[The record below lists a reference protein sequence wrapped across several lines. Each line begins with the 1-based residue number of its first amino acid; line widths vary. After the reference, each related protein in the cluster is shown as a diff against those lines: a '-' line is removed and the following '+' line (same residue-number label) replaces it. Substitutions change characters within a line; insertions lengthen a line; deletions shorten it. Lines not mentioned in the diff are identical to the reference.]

1 MVNICHLKSLVWQ
14 ARQIMPT
21 EAGFE
26 QVTPHRHSNDKPDL
40 NASGYRVLCRIS
52 AFKPRSLPLIFSM
65 LLTPG
70 LLVRPGYA
78 QQAAEIDWVP
88 MEMLTEEQR
97 AQVAD
102 FCCGLYIAP
111 PPIPIP
117 EGETPD
123 NMFFSADGLVTD
135 GDNTLSLD
143 GNVQVQ
149 FEDKLLQGNRAAYN
163 TETQVFT
170 LSGGVQI
177 RQPGML
183 LAGQSASID
192 RASGNS
198 QISQASYVLHDEA
211 IRGQADVI
219 LYRDEDGIITIDN
232 GAFSRCEPGDDSW
245 ILRGASIDINQE
257 TGRGTARHVTLRVQG
272 VPIIYTPYINFPVN
286 NERASGFLAPV
297 FGSTRNG
304 GRDFSVPYYLNLAP
318 NYDMTLTPRIL
329 SNRGVMAGVETR
341 YMSRWS
347 NNEVGF
353 EYLPGDR
360 LFDPD
365 TASTP
370 GGRNPPKEN
379 RWLFSYGHQGR
390 LGRRWT
396 SHVDYSAVSDDQ
408 YFQDISNNGLLF
420 AAQSFLNRSGQVNYR
435 GDNWQFSTG
444 ALSFQTIDPTVS
456 PRNLPYDRL
465 PRMTLDGAYQLGS
478 FLEYGMESEY
488 VYFYRDID
496 RSLFSRAELDAGARV
511 SGQRFSVEP
520 FISLPWSSA
529 AAYVTPTA
537 KYKFAS
543 YNLQDQAI
551 NTDNKPSRGVFVG
564 SVDSGLFFERDISFA
579 EQPLTQTLEPRIF
592 YLYSQ
597 YADQQDIPVFDSLEM
612 TFSFNQLFR
621 EDRFSGKDRI
631 GDTNQVTMAMS
642 SRLLDA
648 NGKELASGS
657 IGQIQYLAD
666 RRVTMAG
673 MPGQAERSASSSLA
687 AEGIW
692 QFHRLWRFHS
702 YLEWSTTDDMLDVG
716 NFQFRYQS
724 DINHILNVSY
734 RFRDVPNPISATGL
748 DRRINQTDI
757 SGVWPLGG
765 NWGLIGR
772 WNFDHGNR
780 RNLETIAG
788 LEYDNCC
795 WSVRVIARDWIN
807 NNALFF
813 GNQDKNRAFFLQ
825 FELKGL
831 GSVLG
836 GNVNAILNNGI
847 TGYRDRE
854 F

>member
-1 MVNICHLKSLVWQ
+1 
-14 ARQIMPT
+14 MPT

-26 QVTPHRHSNDKPDL
+26 QVTHRHSHSRPD
-40 NASGYRVLCRIS
+40 SRGYGPCVALR
-52 AFKPRSLPLIFSM
+52 PLAKTFATTFVAGT
-65 LLTPG
+65 LLAP
-70 LLVRPGYA
+70 LA
-78 QQAAEIDWVP
+78 HSQQAAEIDWVP
-88 MEMLTEEQR
+88 LEQLTEEQR
-97 AQVAD
+97 ARVAN
-102 FCCGLYIAP
+102 FCCGLYVAP
-111 PPIPIP
+111 PAPPAP
-117 EGETPD
+117 EADSPE
-123 NMFFSADGLVTD
+123 NINFSADDLVTD
-135 GDNTLSLD
+135 GENTVS
-143 GNVQVQ
+143 
-149 FEDKLLQGNRAAYN
+149 LQGNVLVQYEDKVLEGQRADYN
-163 TETQVFT
+163 TETELFT
-170 LSGGVQI
+170 LSGGI
-177 RQPGML
+177 RMRQPGML
-183 LAGQSASID
+183 IAGQSASID
-192 RASGNS
+192 RVSGNS
-198 QISQASYVLHDEA
+198 QINQASYVLHEEA
-211 IRGQADVI
+211 IRGQADIIV
-219 LYRDEDGIITIDN
+219 YRDADGIIAIDN

-245 ILRGASIDINQE
+245 MLHGASIDIDQE
-257 TGRGTARHVTLRVQG
+257 AGRGTARHVTLRVQG
-272 VPIIYTPYINFPVN
+272 VPILYTPYINFPVN

-304 GRDFSVPYYLNLAP
+304 GRDLSVPYYLNLAP

-329 SNRGVMAGVETR
+329 TNRGVMAGVETR
-341 YMSRWS
+341 YMNRWS

-360 LFDPD
+360 LYDPD

-370 GGRNPPKEN
+370 GGRNPPKED
-379 RWLFSYGHQGR
+379 RWLFSYDHQGR
-390 LGRRWT
+390 LGRRWST
-396 SHVDYSAVSDDQ
+396 YVDYSAVSDDH

-420 AAQSFLNRSGQVNYR
+420 AAQSFLNRTGQISYR
-435 GDNWQFSTG
+435 GDNWRFTTG

-465 PRMTLDGAYQLGS
+465 PRMTLDGVYQVGS
-478 FLEYGMESEY
+478 LLEYGMESEY
-488 VYFYRDID
+488 VYFYRDLD
-496 RSLFSRAELDAGARV
+496 RDQFSQAEIDAGAMV
-511 SGQRFSVEP
+511 SGQRLSVEP

-529 AAYVTPTA
+529 AAYITPTA
-537 KYKFAS
+537 KYKFAR
-543 YNLQDQAI
+543 YDLRDQAA
-551 NTDNKPSRGVFVG
+551 NTDSSPSRGVFVG
-564 SVDSGLFFERDISFA
+564 SVDSGLFFERDMSLGNESF
-579 EQPLTQTLEPRIF
+579 TQTLEPRVF

-597 YADQQDIPVFDSLEM
+597 FADQEEIPVFDSMEM

-631 GDTNQVTMAMS
+631 GDTNQVTMAVS

-648 NGKELASGS
+648 QGKERASAS
-657 IGQIQYLAD
+657 IGQIRYLAD

-673 MPGQAERSASSSLA
+673 LPGQAERMASSSVA

-692 QFHRLWRFHS
+692 QFHPLWRFHS

-765 NWGLIGR
+765 NWGVIGR

-788 LEYDNCC
+788 LEYENCC

-813 GNQDKNRAFFLQ
+813 GNQDKNRGFFVQ

-854 F
+854 L